1 MAGIQNMSSGVSW
14 VCDALD
20 TSFSVWFWNW
30 AIWLYGWVLFVGK
43 LLFHDVNFSLSCAV
57 LMADCIVSN
66 VFIPFNLFTLCFG
79 FFLMEDIWSRFWDG
93 SVHCRG
99 VMCLLS

>member
-1 MAGIQNMSSGVSW
+1 
-14 VCDALD
+14 
-20 TSFSVWFWNW
+20 
-30 AIWLYGWVLFVGK
+30 
-43 LLFHDVNFSLSCAV
+43 
-57 LMADCIVSN
+57 
-66 VFIPFNLFTLCFG
+66 LFTFCFG